1 MCFKKN
7 TSDLE
12 IIALWTGH
20 QSPHEATASSSKDD
34 DINEPPMEKAE
45 VDKVFR
51 DKEKECGHMK
61 DKKVKP
67 LQFDLIINYMRTNRS
82 SMSIHSLNRPQTCE
96 CIECVPLVSLAA
108 PPPPSSPASLIM
120 THNWAD
126 FRTCD
131 PFPPAKAI
139 RAFGRSLTTFPGENL
154 DHGHEYRNNIGSIQV
169 FLWSMARKCLASEFC
184 GDPSDDF
191 CIQRSEAWTFI
202 MEHLEECPPL
212 NLESRKFWME
222 LVSFGKS
229 PIIRCEN
236 LVKAFHNSCLLKFG
250 RYEDV
255 SYDYQLFLLELLE
268 WDFAAVLSNFESSAT
283 EIVENPK
290 TSSRTARTKIDL
302 SSTDNLELIPLAFTL
317 ICALKKGDLVENALD
332 QEHLYERLSGLFE
345 KATDLCSKKL
355 YARLIGLLFV
365 HLFVN
370 KRDMYFTAFSHA
382 DLPTS
387 YREQMR
393 KVRTQLADKEDDL
406 KSAENINLFAGLLDV
421 KWCADLILSFSDT

>member
-1 MCFKKN
+1 
-7 TSDLE
+7 
-12 IIALWTGH
+12 
-20 QSPHEATASSSKDD
+20 
-34 DINEPPMEKAE
+34 MEKAE

-82 SMSIHSLNRPQTCE
+82 SMSIHSLNR
-96 CIECVPLVSLAA
+96 I
-108 PPPPSSPASLIM
+108 I
-120 THNWAD
+120 
-126 FRTCD
+126 
-131 PFPPAKAI
+131 
-139 RAFGRSLTTFPGENL
+139 
-154 DHGHEYRNNIGSIQV
+154 
-169 FLWSMARKCLASEFC
+169 SEFC

-302 SSTDNLELIPLAFTL
+302 SSMDNLELIPLAFTL

-355 YARLIGLLFV
+355 YARLIGLLFDV

-393 KVRTQLADKEDDL
+393 KVRTQLAD
-406 KSAENINLFAGLLDV
+406 SMF
-421 KWCADLILSFSDT
+421 